1 MRNSCARAT
10 SSALGSLAA
19 AIVAVAL
26 AARADS
32 TIDFEASV
40 PDTLY
45 QQGYGSGQGAYLED
59 GFVIAEAAQGFWFM
73 GANPER
79 DAIGNGADGGSK
91 HLMVPVSMLDSPAN
105 LFSFGIGFER
115 EDQLHFSVHSLR
127 LSEYSEVFPFRVT
140 VQLVGIQEGG
150 VVEQVFTTDGVVDG
164 TGGLSDFELVGL
176 DPDLFSNLLRF
187 EILGLTVEG
196 EQFLGFSVDD
206 VVYSGVVPEPASAWL
221 LALGLGLLCI
231 IRSAL
236 VECDGAEIFPRP

>member
-79 DAIGNGADGGSK
+79 DAIGNGADGGC
-91 HLMVPVSMLDSPAN
+91 LPC
-105 LFSFGIGFER
+105 
-115 EDQLHFSVHSLR
+115 Q
-127 LSEYSEVFPFRVT
+127 
-140 VQLVGIQEGG
+140 
-150 VVEQVFTTDGVVDG
+150 
-164 TGGLSDFELVGL
+164 
-176 DPDLFSNLLRF
+176 DPLESAAWT
-187 EILGLTVEG
+187 I
-196 EQFLGFSVDD
+196 
-206 VVYSGVVPEPASAWL
+206 ASAPSCM
-221 LALGLGLLCI
+221 ASKV
-231 IRSAL
+231 R
-236 VECDGAEIFPRP
+236 AEARP